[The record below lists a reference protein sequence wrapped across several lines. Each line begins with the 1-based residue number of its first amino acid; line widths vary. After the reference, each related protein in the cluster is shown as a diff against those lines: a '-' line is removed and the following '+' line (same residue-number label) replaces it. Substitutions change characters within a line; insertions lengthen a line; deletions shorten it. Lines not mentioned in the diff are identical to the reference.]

1 MTSSNKNGQR
11 LQGNIAIVTGAAS
24 GLGLAT
30 SIRFAL
36 EGATVVGVDL
46 QPSEEWKEVE
56 QLSPQSCFHQADV
69 TDEAAQ
75 NAIAAKTASD
85 FGRIDTLVTAAGV
98 GEAGPV
104 SMVDMDAW
112 KRVIEINLNG
122 TVISIKS
129 VLDTMMAQR
138 SGSIITLASV
148 EGIMGTAGGGAYN
161 ASKGAVV
168 LLTKNVAID
177 YGRMGIRC
185 NAICPG
191 FIDTPMLRSVLY
203 GEGMEGMRS
212 SIVEQSKMGRFGR
225 PSEIA
230 AGAFFLASEDSSYMT
245 GQNLVID
252 GGYTSGHT
260 HGVIEM
266 MGLV

>member
-1 MTSSNKNGQR
+1 MAGTQSTSGR
-11 LQGNIAIVTGAAS
+11 LQGKIALITGAAS

-30 SIRFAL
+30 AQRFAA

-46 QPSEEWKEVE
+46 KQGEDWESVE
-56 QLSPQSCFHQADV
+56 QAAQSSVFHTADV

-75 NAIAAKTASD
+75 NAIAAETVKQ

-98 GEAGPV
+98 GEAGPL
-104 SMVDMDAW
+104 SMVDMKAW
-112 KRVIEINLNG
+112 QRVIDINLNG

-129 VLDTMMAQR
+129 VLDTMMSQR
-138 SGSIITLASV
+138 SGSIITIASV
-148 EGIMGTAGGGAYN
+148 EGIMANAGGGAYN
-161 ASKGAVV
+161 ASKGAVC
-168 LLTKNVAID
+168 LLSKNVAID
-177 YGRMGIRC
+177 YGLMGVRC

-203 GEGMEGMRS
+203 GEGLNEMRE
-212 SIVEQSKMGRFGR
+212 SIVAQTKLGRFGR
-225 PSEIA
+225 PEEIA
-230 AGAFFLASEDSSYMT
+230 AGALYLASDDASYVT

-252 GGYTSGHT
+252 GGYTCGHG
-260 HGVIEM
+260 HGMVEA